1 MIVSI
6 LTNSA
11 PDLQAIKSNLP
22 IIETKIVIEKLS
34 VKDLVSYTSDLYKIS
49 NEIPLAIVDAESD
62 YRNVC
67 NKEKGC
73 VSGIGP
79 FQITQE
85 TFDEQCKNTPL
96 IYDDKRISKSPFDII
111 DNVDCGVR
119 MIKNE
124 EYFRWKPSIESWL
137 PMLSEENQNKINAL
151 CSCVKGLRSFGVNMP
166 FADAKNIRP
175 NSVAKVGNVI
185 LFKYLKTYHAS
196 LIIEIH
202 EDYYLVK
209 ETNSFRCQYGE
220 RKILKTDPYIRG
232 FYKPKTI

>member
-1 MIVSI
+1 MIASI

-22 IIETKIVIEKLS
+22 KIEINVDIEKLS

-73 VSGIGP
+73 VGGIGI

-96 IYDDKRISKSPFDII
+96 IYDEKRISKSPYDIV
-111 DNVDCGVR
+111 DNVDCGIR

-124 EYFRWKPSIESWL
+124 EYFRWEPSIESWL
-137 PMLSEENQNKINAL
+137 PLLSQENQDKINAL

-166 FADAKNIRP
+166 FKDAKYLP
-175 NSVAKVGNVI
+175 ANSTAMVGNVI
-185 LFKYLKTYHAS
+185 LFKYPKTYHAS
-196 LIIEIH
+196 LITAIE
-202 EDYYLVK
+202 EKYYVIK
-209 ETNSFRCQYGE
+209 ETNFGGCRYNE
-220 RKILKTDPYIRG
+220 RKVLKNDPYIRG